1 VTASELALMGGFDRL
16 IRFRLGGSRVG
27 DESKNVGQ
35 VWMPV
40 LDVHAYGG
48 CGMSRLGIDITY
60 ID

>member
-1 VTASELALMGGFDRL
+1 MGGFDRL